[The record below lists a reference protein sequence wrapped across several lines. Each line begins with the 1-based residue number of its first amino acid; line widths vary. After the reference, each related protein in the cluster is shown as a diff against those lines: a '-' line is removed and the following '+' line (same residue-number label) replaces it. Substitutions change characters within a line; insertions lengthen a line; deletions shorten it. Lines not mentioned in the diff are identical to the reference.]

1 MIKWCSNLV
10 SYASGGGG
18 SSVMCI
24 AGGGPNHLNL
34 VGLEGGWIYNIYIV
48 EIVSSWFEIIEIS
61 RKLNLVEAMRS
72 SVLLNS

>member
-24 AGGGPNHLNL
+24 AGGGPKHLNEL
-34 VGLEGGWIYNIYIV
+34 DWMGLDLQHLY
-48 EIVSSWFEIIEIS
+48 S
-61 RKLNLVEAMRS
+61 
-72 SVLLNS
+72 